1 MPPSGTPR
9 EGAAPF
15 VTRITESG
23 PFRRL
28 RRTGARLAT
37 RSRGAYLQK
46 FPSSPGGTVS
56 ETNAA
61 LSILVVDDEEALRGA
76 LVRYLT
82 QQGHTTY
89 GAASAAEAKAA
100 VRAHRITAVLLDVRM
115 PDQSGVDTVPELIK
129 LDPELAIVM
138 LTAVNDAT
146 TASLCLQR
154 GALDYLTKPID
165 LGDLD
170 RAIRNAVRR
179 RQEMI
184 EEQQKTVWLK
194 EEVAARTADL
204 RRERAKLEHLSVAT
218 LEALVNALEAKDS
231 FSRGHSA
238 RVADLAALVSA
249 ELGASDQEVETVRAA
264 GRLHD
269 IGKIGI
275 HETILNKHGPL
286 TPEEYTHVKAHVTIG
301 SQILAPLTHLGDV
314 IPFIRHHHE
323 QWDGNGY
330 PDGLSGEAIPLGARI
345 LCAAEIFDALT
356 TARPYQEKMDLE
368 EAATRMRELAGR
380 VLDPQVLE
388 ALVTVVHRRR
398 ALVFLDDQSP

>member
-1 MPPSGTPR
+1 MAEPITP
-9 EGAAPF
+9 
-15 VTRITESG
+15 TS
-23 PFRRL
+23 L
-28 RRTGARLAT
+28 
-37 RSRGAYLQK
+37 
-46 FPSSPGGTVS
+46 
-56 ETNAA
+56 
-61 LSILVVDDEEALRGA
+61 LVVDDEEALRAA
-76 LVRYLT
+76 LIRYLT
-82 QQGHTTY
+82 QQGYITY
-89 GAASAAEAKAA
+89 GAGSAAEAMSA
-100 VRAHRITAVLLDVRM
+100 VRAHRISAVLLDVRM
-115 PDQSGVDTVPELIK
+115 PDKSGVDTVPDLLKI
-129 LDPELAIVM
+129 DPELAIVM

-170 RAIRNAVRR
+170 RAIRNAIRR
-179 RQEMI
+179 RDQRI

-238 RVADLAALVSA
+238 RVADLAALVCA
-249 ELGASDQEVETVRAA
+249 EMGGSDEEVETIRAA

-275 HETILNKHGPL
+275 HESILNKHGPL
-286 TPEEYTHVKAHVTIG
+286 TPEEYAHVKEHVTIG
-301 SQILAPLTHLGDV
+301 SQILAPLVHLGDV

-356 TARPYQEKMDLE
+356 TARPYQEKMELE
-368 EAATRMRELAGR
+368 EAADRMHELAGR
-380 VLDPQVLE
+380 VLDPEVLK

-398 ALVFLDDQSP
+398 ALVFLDDKNA